1 MQNIEAIKGC
11 RLTYLNQYNRNGV
24 VINKILAVEVSKFP
38 RKIDKDK
45 TARKDSCNP
54 GSAME

>member
-11 RLTYLNQYNRNGV
+11 KLTYLNQYSKNGA

-45 TARKDSCNP
+45 TAKKDNCNP
-54 GSAME
+54 GSAIE